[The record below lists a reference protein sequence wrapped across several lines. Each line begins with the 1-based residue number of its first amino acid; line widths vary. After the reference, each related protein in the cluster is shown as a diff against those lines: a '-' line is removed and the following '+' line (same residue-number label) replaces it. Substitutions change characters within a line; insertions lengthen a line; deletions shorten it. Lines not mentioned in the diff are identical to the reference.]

1 MYPNGAWVTT
11 VSHLA
16 GILMINSLAA
26 PAWTLLGGLAGAAL
40 APVTRRTMVTARPAV
55 TVLAMS
61 VLLTAAAWGVLAW
74 RGPTWSDL
82 VVYSAFAMLAV
93 PLALVDAH
101 EQRLPTPLM
110 RSLYVVSIAMS
121 AAVELLDGDAGRVLR
136 AALGMAGSLL
146 VYLVIAMAHPGDLGA
161 GDVRLAGVIGWVLAW
176 HSWST
181 LLVGAVLGAAAGGVL
196 TVAAMVTLRMTR
208 GVRVPAGPT
217 MLLGAL
223 GALAL
228 AI

>member
-1 MYPNGAWVTT
+1 
-11 VSHLA
+11 
-16 GILMINSLAA
+16 
-26 PAWTLLGGLAGAAL
+26 
-40 APVTRRTMVTARPAV
+40 MVTARPAV

-136 AALGMAGSLL
+136 AALGLAGSLL